1 MAAWAYAE
9 EFVEPSERVDAA
21 NARAGD
27 LGVPP
32 TGTGAGALL
41 RVLAAATQAR
51 AVIEIGTGTAATS
64 LWLLE
69 GMPDDGVLTTIDVG
83 PELQRAARD
92 AFAAA
97 GVTHQRTRVISGR
110 ALEVLP
116 RMADGAYDLVVVDD
130 DHEDYPTYVDEAARL
145 LRPGGT
151 LAMTWSE
158 STSDPAARDTG
169 TRALRDLAR
178 ELRERD
184 DFTVTLVPVSEGLL
198 LAVRR

>member
-9 EFVEPSERVDAA
+9 EFVAPSEQVDAA

-27 LGVPP
+27 LGVSP
-32 TGTGAGALL
+32 TGTGTGALL

-83 PELQRAARD
+83 PEVQRAARD

-97 GVTHQRTRVISGR
+97 GITHQRTRVISGR
-110 ALEVLP
+110 AIEVLP
-116 RMADGAYDLVVVDD
+116 RMADGAYDLLVVDG
-130 DHEDYPTYVDEAARL
+130 DHEDYPAYAEEAARL

-158 STSDPAARDTG
+158 RASDPASRDPG

-178 ELRERD
+178 ALRERA
-184 DFTVTLVPVSEGLL
+184 DFTVTLVPVSEGVL
-198 LAVRR
+198 LAVRT